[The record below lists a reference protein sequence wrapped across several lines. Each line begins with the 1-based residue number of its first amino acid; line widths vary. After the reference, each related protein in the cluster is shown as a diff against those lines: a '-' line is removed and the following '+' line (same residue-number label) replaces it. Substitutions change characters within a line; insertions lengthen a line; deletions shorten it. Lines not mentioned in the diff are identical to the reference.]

1 MTTKPPEARDCD
13 KKAEGVTDRGAAGSE
28 EKGGPDG
35 LLSASGR
42 AEGLP
47 RPTGAAK
54 PHRQDGSFKPDDT
67 AGSSEEKAARRV
79 PKVGDVVE
87 VIAWA
92 GQWARATVSKVPEAY
107 ERGRREATAEIVAH
121 IRRKADS
128 TLRGVADEIE
138 RGAGE

>member
-13 KKAEGVTDRGAAGSE
+13 KKAEGVTDRGAYDDRAWRWPADALTIRCVGC
-28 EKGGPDG
+28 GGVV
-35 LLSASGR
+35 S
-42 AEGLP
+42 
-47 RPTGAAK
+47 TI
-54 PHRQDGSFKPDDT
+54 
-67 AGSSEEKAARRV
+67 V
-79 PKVGDVVE
+79 DVQ
-87 VIAWA
+87 A
-92 GQWARATVSKVPEAY
+92 EAY